1 MFFEKISSEEFEERK
16 KAGEFGSVIE
26 VIKDDEEDECM
37 IENKTNSKAN
47 KKPVDGSIVKV
58 TYEIP
63 KIIKQALK
71 RKSANED
78 KKINEIVE
86 SILLREIE
94 DKYFEVY

>member
-1 MFFEKISSEEFEERK
+1 MILEKISSEEFEERK

-26 VIKDDEEDECM
+26 MMKDDEEDECM
-37 IENKTNSKAN
+37 IENKINSKAN
-47 KKPVDGSIVKV
+47 KKPVDASIVKV

-78 KKINEIVE
+78 KKINEIVA
-86 SILLREIE
+86 SILLKEIE